1 MKLLSLIGF
10 MGCGKSSVGRR
21 LSQLLCCPFIDLDEV
36 IVERA
41 GKSIPEIFA
50 DDGEKAF
57 RQMELEALRGIVGS
71 HGQNRLP
78 KQSLP
83 SQAMGPSL
91 CGQRGSTVPEAYSD
105 HHTHALSPDSTEVN
119 ATESNAKEKL
129 VVLALGGGTVMTPE
143 CAEIVSSE
151 TRCIYLR
158 ASVET
163 LIGNLEG
170 QTANRPLL
178 NLQNCHSDL
187 DSNCHSDQN
196 SNCHFERDSNCHS
209 DRDSNCHFER
219 AKRVEK
225 SISLKSHIESLLVK
239 RSATY
244 EKTAHIII
252 DTDGKS
258 IETIASEIISTL

>member
-1 MKLLSLIGF
+1 M
-10 MGCGKSSVGRR
+10 
-21 LSQLLCCPFIDLDEV
+21 LCCPFIDLDEV
-36 IVERA
+36 IVERT

-57 RQMELEALRGIVGS
+57 RQMELETLQYVIE
-71 HGQNRLP
+71 N
-78 KQSLP
+78 SLP
-83 SQAMGPSL
+83 ENSRGPLPHSGTL
-91 CGQRGSTVPEAYSD
+91 
-105 HHTHALSPDSTEVN
+105 
-119 ATESNAKEKL
+119 
-129 VVLALGGGTVMTPE
+129 VLALGGGTVMTPE

-163 LIGNLEG
+163 LIEHLEG
-170 QTANRPLL
+170 QTDNRPLL
-178 NLQNCHSDL
+178 NIQ
-187 DSNCHSDQN
+187 NCHSDQN
-196 SNCHFERDSNCHS
+196 SNCHS

-225 SISLKSHIESLLVK
+225 SMALKSHIESLMAQ
-239 RSATY
+239 RSTTY

-258 IETIASEIISTL
+258 IEAIASEIISLL